1 MDCGVDMEINDV
13 EAIRSELNSK
23 LKDMGIKIHVS
34 FDFVIMMNMLISE
47 ILSRRASDNGRSRDI

>member
-1 MDCGVDMEINDV
+1 MEINDV

-47 ILSRRASDNGRSRDI
+47 ILSRRASDNGRSKDI